1 MKLRNSSS
9 EPEDWKARWQ
19 QGRIGWHE
27 SEGNIYLRRHWPKLA
42 PGSTVLVPLCGK
54 STDLIWLSSQGMD
67 VTGVELS
74 DVAVKTFFAENK
86 LEYTQSRKGKLDCYS
101 AVSLPIRIW
110 CGDYFDYEGK
120 PADSLYDRG
129 SLSAMPRDKRAQYVQ
144 HTKTL
149 LSPEATRMIIALE
162 FDQDAVVGPPFSM
175 MPEELERYWPDLQR
189 IDSHDDMENCPPK
202 FRAAGLSQMHEVAW
216 LSN

>member
-1 MKLRNSSS
+1 MS
-9 EPEDWKARWQ
+9 EDWIARWQ

-27 SEGNIYLRRHWPKLA
+27 SEGNIYLHRHWPKLA
-42 PGSTVLVPLCGK
+42 PGTTVLVPLCGK
-54 STDLIWLSSQGMD
+54 STDLIWLASQGMD

-101 AVSLPIRIW
+101 AESLPVRIY

-129 SLSAMPRDKRAQYVQ
+129 SLSAMPRTERPHYVQ

-149 LSPEATRMIIALE
+149 LGPDATRMIIALE
-162 FDQDAVVGPPFSM
+162 FDQDRVVGPPFST
-175 MPEELERYWPDLQR
+175 MPEELEQYWPDLRR

-202 FRAAGLSQMHEVAW
+202 FRAAGLSQLREVAW
-216 LSN
+216 LFN